1 MKRGTH
7 IAFACLA
14 LVPAFAL
21 SACKAPVRDSGA
33 PAPSAAT
40 TQSVAATETTGVD
53 LVHLRLKLVPRWK
66 GFTQPVYVTGALPVA
81 LPAKVYGFRAADETP
96 FAEDGRLRSRV
107 EELAHFARR
116 RGMRKVGV
124 AFCVSMRAEAQRLA
138 DKLEAEG
145 LDTALVCCR
154 VGAVDAAE
162 VGLPKTDPD
171 RFTATCNPVAQA
183 RLLDEA
189 QVELVAAVGLCLGH
203 DLVLQEESVAPVTTL
218 VVKDRVHD
226 HHPIA
231 ALR

>member
-1 MKRGTH
+1 MDAVSQEYGCRHCATAGAAKGDRSRMPRTCPTLTHPPLARGTG
-7 IAFACLA
+7 AY
-14 LVPAFAL
+14 
-21 SACKAPVRDSGA
+21 GA
-33 PAPSAAT
+33 PER
-40 TQSVAATETTGVD
+40 QE
-53 LVHLRLKLVPRWK
+53 LM
-66 GFTQPVYVTGALPVA
+66 
-81 LPAKVYGFRAADETP
+81 RAADETA

-116 RGMRKVGV
+116 RGMRKIGV

-162 VGLPKTDPD
+162 VGLPKTDPE